1 MYVLF
6 SGEKKNEEEEKRS
19 ITELHILELFET
31 WVSFLYL
38 FVEGFCLF
46 CFVFLKANHQIYK
59 WYKLSLRQH
68 LALEKQAP
76 ADKALQSPW

>member
-31 WVSFLYL
+31 
-38 FVEGFCLF
+38 
-46 CFVFLKANHQIYK
+46 
-59 WYKLSLRQH
+59 
-68 LALEKQAP
+68 
-76 ADKALQSPW
+76 